1 MDIILQT
8 PKPAGFQP
16 GLQPIVPLKCAFY
29 EVRYTAPASAGR
41 HHGDTRKRALAE
53 DAGFTVTHFLRL
65 AAYSCCAAAAVS
77 LMGLGVAGA
86 EIKAVPQASID
97 YEHNSNIFAVPAG
110 DPLLVA
116 QGDLT
121 RADTIGTYMVGVN
134 VTGAWGLQQLSA
146 QFEGREIRYNH
157 YTQLNHSEYLGAVD
171 FHWSLGQLFDGN
183 FDVRRDHRM
192 APFMNR
198 ESTQLEVDT
207 NQDET
212 ANINFK
218 ISGDFRLEAGYL
230 NHDSKTPLQGFE
242 NSEVEE
248 NTERLALRYTGVRS
262 LSYGLEISQLN
273 GEFKNSVNPSKYKQ
287 DNYNFVFGYGATGSI
302 SQLTGSLG
310 YSKREYDGSDATTSG
325 LTGSIAYARQVTAKT
340 AIKAE
345 LRRAINIYVVGGGT
359 ETDTSAS
366 LGATWAA
373 TGLITVAANTTY
385 IHAAYGPQAGGAA
398 QDLGRSDQYTQVN
411 LSVGYQMLRWLSL
424 RPYGRYETRHSNR
437 GNFGY
442 DGTVVGI
449 ELHGQY
455 Q

>member
-1 MDIILQT
+1 VSD
-8 PKPAGFQP
+8 
-16 GLQPIVPLKCAFY
+16 
-29 EVRYTAPASAGR
+29 
-41 HHGDTRKRALAE
+41 
-53 DAGFTVTHFLRL
+53 FLRL
-65 AAYSCCAAAAVS
+65 AGYSCCAAAAVS
-77 LMGLGVAGA
+77 FIGLGVAHA
-86 EIKAVPQASID
+86 EIKAVPEASID

-121 RADTIGTYMVGVN
+121 RADTISTYQAGVT
-134 VTGAWGLQQLSA
+134 VKGAWGLQKLKA

-157 YTQLNHSEYLGAVD
+157 YSELNHSEYLGDVD
-171 FHWSLGQLFDGN
+171 FQWVLAQLCDGN

-198 ESTQLEVDT
+198 ESTVLEVDT

-218 ISGDFRLEAGYL
+218 VLSDYRLEAGVL
-230 NHDSKTPLQGFE
+230 NHDSKTPLQGFA
-242 NSEVEE
+242 NSEILE
-248 NTERLALRYTGVRS
+248 NTERLALRYTGVRN

-273 GEFKNSVNPSKYKQ
+273 GEFKDSVSPSKYKQ
-287 DNYNFVFGYGATGSI
+287 DNADLVFGYGAEASI
-302 SQLTGSLG
+302 SQLSGSIG
-310 YSKREYDGSDATTSG
+310 YSKRTYDGTDATTSG
-325 LTGSIAYARQVTAKT
+325 FTGSIDYSRQVTAKT

-345 LRRAINIYVVGGGT
+345 VRRAINIYVVGGGT

-373 TGLITVAANTTY
+373 TALITVAANAS
-385 IHAAYGPQAGGAA
+385 HVHSAFGQQAGGAA
-398 QDLGRSDQYTQVN
+398 PDGGRSDQYSAVN
-411 LSVGYQMLRWLSL
+411 LSVGYQWLRWLSL
-424 RPYGRYETRHSNR
+424 RTYGRYETRHSNR
-437 GNFGY
+437 DNFGY

-449 ELHGQY
+449 ELRGQY

>member
-1 MDIILQT
+1 
-8 PKPAGFQP
+8 
-16 GLQPIVPLKCAFY
+16 
-29 EVRYTAPASAGR
+29 VRYTWAASAGR

-53 DAGFTVTHFLRL
+53 DVGSTVTDFLRL
-65 AAYSCCAAAAVS
+65 AGYSCCAAAAVS
-77 LMGLGVAGA
+77 FIGLGVANA

-121 RADTIGTYMVGVN
+121 RADTIGRYQAGVAVN
-134 VTGAWGLQQLSA
+134 GAWGLQKLTA
-146 QFEGREIRYNH
+146 LFEGREIRYSH
-157 YTQLNHSEYLGAVD
+157 YTDLNHSEYLGDVN
-171 FHWSLGQLFDGN
+171 FLWVRGQLFDGN
-183 FDVRRDHRM
+183 VEVHRDHLM
-192 APFMNR
+192 ALFMNR
-198 ESTQLEVDT
+198 ESTALEVDT

-218 ISGDFRLEAGYL
+218 VASDFRLEAGFL
-230 NHDSKTPLQGFE
+230 NHDSKTPLQGFADAE
-242 NSEVEE
+242 IDEH
-248 NTERLALRYTGVRS
+248 TERLALRYTGVRN

-273 GEFKNSVNPSKYKQ
+273 GEFKDSVSPSKYKQ
-287 DNYNFVFGYGATGSI
+287 DNINLVFGYGATGSI
-302 SQLTGSLG
+302 SQLNGSIG
-310 YSKREYDGSDATTSG
+310 YSKRTDDSTDATTSG
-325 LTGSIAYARQVTAKT
+325 LTGSIDYSRQVTAKT

-373 TGLITVAANTTY
+373 TPLITVAANASLT
-385 IHAAYGPQAGGAA
+385 HSAYGQQAGAAA
-398 QDLGRSDQYTQVN
+398 QDGGRSDQYTAVN

-424 RPYGRYETRHSNR
+424 RTYGKYETRHSNTA
-437 GNFGY
+437 NFSY

-449 ELHGQY
+449 ELRGEY
-455 Q
+455 R